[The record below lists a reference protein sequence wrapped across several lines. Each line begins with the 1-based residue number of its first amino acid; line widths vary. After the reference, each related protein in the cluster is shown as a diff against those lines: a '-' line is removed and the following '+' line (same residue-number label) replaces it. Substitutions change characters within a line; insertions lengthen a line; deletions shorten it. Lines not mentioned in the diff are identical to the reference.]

1 MTAGIGHNSG
11 ETTKGV
17 SAQRL
22 KSFVERIERLEEE
35 RKNLGADIREI
46 YSEAKGGGFDA
57 KIIRQV
63 VKLRKM
69 GKADREEQE
78 ALLQVYLDAVGA

>member
-11 ETTKGV
+11 QTDKGIA
-17 SAQRL
+17 AQRL
-22 KSFVERIERLEEE
+22 KSFVQRIERLEEE
-35 RKNLGADIREI
+35 QKALAGDKREV
-46 YSEAKGGGFDA
+46 YSEAKGAGFDA

-69 GKADREEQE
+69 DKADREEQE
-78 ALLQVYLDAVGA
+78 TLLRVYLDAVGC

>member
-1 MTAGIGHNSG
+1 MPDGA
-11 ETTKGV
+11 TTDKGV

-22 KSFVERIERLEEE
+22 KSFIQRIERLEEE
-35 RKNLGADIREI
+35 RKALGGDLREV
-46 YSEAKGGGFDA
+46 YSEAKSGGFDV

-69 GKADREEQE
+69 DKADRQEQE
-78 ALLQVYLDAVGA
+78 ALLQVYLDAVGE